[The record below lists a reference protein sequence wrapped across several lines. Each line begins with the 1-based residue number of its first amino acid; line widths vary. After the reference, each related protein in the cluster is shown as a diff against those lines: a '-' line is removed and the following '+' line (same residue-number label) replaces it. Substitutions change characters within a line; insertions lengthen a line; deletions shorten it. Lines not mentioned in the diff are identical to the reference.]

1 MGFSGSQRLIFV
13 AAALLAAGAC
23 SAKEE
28 STTASGSPG
37 GSGQGPGSGSSGD
50 GGGGGSGGGS
60 GGSGTGG
67 SGDASGPATSPPDDD
82 FCNMIDFK
90 FEPKIPTVIVLVDR
104 SGSMYDCISTSGAV
118 EPSCM
123 NPADTTWTK
132 LKEGILPVVQQLQA
146 TVRFGFNTITG
157 SNPSAGGMCPIPTSV
172 TPKLDN
178 YDAIATLYNSLPA
191 APNST
196 QSGMKWETPTRQ
208 LLEAVGTELAGDT
221 APGDKYILFVTDG
234 EPDYCG
240 DGNSLCPPDGVVW
253 QLQKLKAEK
262 NITTIVFGLKATIAQ
277 DLPAG
282 VLEAFANA
290 GAGEPTLPPLRGTN
304 PKIEDFYDQCW
315 NMSAAMNVPNDAQG
329 GWSKDFISTGKP
341 MMRGQTL
348 GTYSAAAG
356 PTKPYMPDVNNQQQL
371 INVLSA
377 ALSGVKSC
385 IFDLKAA
392 DGTPI
397 VVNLDSLDRARVQIE
412 TTNVPLVVGGA
423 TEGWRMNS
431 PTQLEL
437 VGSACTDWRK
447 PQNDDIGFDF
457 PCGTVVLL

>member
-1 MGFSGSQRLIFV
+1 
-13 AAALLAAGAC
+13 
-23 SAKEE
+23 
-28 STTASGSPG
+28 
-37 GSGQGPGSGSSGD
+37 
-50 GGGGGSGGGS
+50 
-60 GGSGTGG
+60 
-67 SGDASGPATSPPDDD
+67 
-82 FCNMIDFK
+82 
-90 FEPKIPTVIVLVDR
+90 
-104 SGSMYDCISTSGAV
+104 
-118 EPSCM
+118 
-123 NPADTTWTK
+123 
-132 LKEGILPVVQQLQA
+132 
-146 TVRFGFNTITG
+146 
-157 SNPSAGGMCPIPTSV
+157 
-172 TPKLDN
+172 
-178 YDAIATLYNSLPA
+178 
-191 APNST
+191 
-196 QSGMKWETPTRQ
+196 
-208 LLEAVGTELAGDT
+208 
-221 APGDKYILFVTDG
+221 
-234 EPDYCG
+234 
-240 DGNSLCPPDGVVW
+240 VVW

-315 NMSAAMNVPNDAQG
+315 SMSAAMSLPNDALG

-348 GTYSAAAG
+348 GTYSTAAG
-356 PTKPYMPDVNNQQQL
+356 PTKPYMPDVSNQQQL
-371 INVLSA
+371 ISVLSA

-397 VVNLDSLDRARVQIE
+397 VVNLDSLNRARVQIE
-412 TTNVPLVVGGA
+412 MTGVPLIVGGA
-423 TEGWRMNS
+423 TDGWRMNN

-447 PQNDDIGFDF
+447 RENDDISFDF

>member
-1 MGFSGSQRLIFV
+1 MGFSDSQGLIVV
-13 AAALLAAGAC
+13 AAALLAASACGKAPTSGA
-23 SAKEE
+23 
-28 STTASGSPG
+28 G
-37 GSGQGPGSGSSGD
+37 GSGGSAQGPGSGSGEGSVSSL
-50 GGGGGSGGGS
+50 GGGAA
-60 GGSGTGG
+60 GTGG
-67 SGDASGPATSPPDDD
+67 SVAGTGGPMTSKPED
-82 FCNMIDFK
+82 FCNMVDFK
-90 FEPKIPTVIVLVDR
+90 FEPKIPTVILLVDR

-118 EPSCM
+118 EPSCT
-123 NPADTTWTK
+123 NLADTTWTK

-157 SNPSAGGMCPIPTSV
+157 SNPSSGGTCPVPTPV
-172 TPKLDN
+172 APKLNN
-178 YDAIATLYNSLPA
+178 YDPIATLYNSLPA

-196 QSGMKWETPTRQ
+196 QSGTKWETPTRQ

-240 DGNSLCPPDGVVW
+240 DGNSLCPPDSVVW
-253 QLQKLKAEK
+253 QLQKLKTEK

-277 DLPAG
+277 DLPVG

-290 GAGEPTLPPLRGTN
+290 GAGEPTLPPLRGAN

-315 NMSAAMNVPNDAQG
+315 NMSAAMNMPNEAPG
-329 GWSKDFISTGKP
+329 GWSKDFLSTGKP

-348 GTYSAAAG
+348 GTYSATAG

-371 INVLSA
+371 TSVLSA

-385 IFDLKAA
+385 IFDLEAA

-397 VVNLDSLDRARVQIE
+397 VVNLDSLDRASVQIE
-412 TTNVPLVVGGA
+412 ATGLPLIVGSA
-423 TEGWRMNS
+423 TDGWRMNS

-437 VGSACTDWRK
+437 LGSACTDWRK
-447 PQNDDIGFDF
+447 PENDDIAFDF